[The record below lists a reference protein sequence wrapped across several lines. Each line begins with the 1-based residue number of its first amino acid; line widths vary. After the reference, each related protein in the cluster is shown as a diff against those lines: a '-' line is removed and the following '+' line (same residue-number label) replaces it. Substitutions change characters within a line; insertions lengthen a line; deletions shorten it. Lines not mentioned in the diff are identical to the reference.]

1 MRMVVRYIVTNIHV
15 GNREFKMKLHQTIQ
29 EKEDHLYLNLFDSKH
44 ALHLHVVTL
53 IEQIN
58 AACTYKNIF

>member
-29 EKEDHLYLNLFDSKH
+29 EKRGSPVFKF
-44 ALHLHVVTL
+44 
-53 IEQIN
+53 I
-58 AACTYKNIF
+58 